1 MKKLTLFLCLFCF
14 ATHTAT
20 AQKTAADLKEML
32 PWFTGEFDNFQQVWQ
47 EKEDKMPDSLR
58 HEHIHSIFLP
68 VAMPALGANVFFV
81 KQYMDG
87 DTDKIY
93 RMRVYNFSED
103 KTENAVRLD
112 IYTFKEKSDETT
124 FKNANRDPS
133 VLAALKPENF
143 TSTTGCGV
151 FWRKEGGVFIGSM
164 KEKACN
170 FISKRS
176 GKKIFVTDSLRLTP
190 DQIWIRDEAYDETGG
205 YVFGHK
211 AKIHHKLMRCRAF
224 KGWFA
229 IRQEGGKEEKYDF
242 VGNLNVHDQ
251 GWRKRVI
258 RPDGTPTPYT
268 VELSQVIFEKR
279 INVLKLAIYEEGTER
294 AITYN
299 WTNPEA
305 ERIGINLRYLQVGLT
320 LIKEGLKNK
329 DDKK

>member
-1 MKKLTLFLCLFCF
+1 MKKQTLVLSLFCCLFLNSN
-14 ATHTAT
+14 
-20 AQKTAADLKEML
+20 AQNTAADLREML
-32 PWFTGEFDNFQQVWQ
+32 SWFTGEFDNFQQVWQ
-47 EKEDKMPDSLR
+47 EKEDKVADSLR
-58 HEHIHSIFLP
+58 HEHIHSIFMP
-68 VAMPALGANVFFV
+68 VSMPEVGAHVFFV
-81 KQYMDG
+81 KQYMNG
-87 DTDKIY
+87 DTDNIY

-112 IYTFKEKSDETT
+112 IFTFKEKSDETT
-124 FKNANRDPS
+124 YKNANRTPS
-133 VLAALKPENF
+133 VLMNLKPENF

-151 FWRKEGGVFIGSM
+151 FWRKEGADFIGSM

-170 FISKRS
+170 FVSKRS

-190 DQIWIRDEAYDETGG
+190 NQIWIRDEAYDETGG

-211 AKIHHKLMRCRAF
+211 GKIHHKLVRCRPF

-242 VGNLNVHDQ
+242 VGNLTLHDQ
-251 GWRKRVI
+251 GWRKRVV

-279 INVLKLAIYEEGTER
+279 VNVLKLAVYEEGTER

-320 LIKEGLKNK
+320 LVK
-329 DDKK
+329 

>member
-1 MKKLTLFLCLFCF
+1 MKKLTLFLCLFCC
-14 ATHTAT
+14 AINTTN
-20 AQKTAADLKEML
+20 AQNTAADLKEML
-32 PWFTGEFDNFQQVWQ
+32 SWFTGEFDNFQQVWQ
-47 EKEDKMPDSLR
+47 EKEDKIADSLR

-68 VAMPALGANVFFV
+68 VAMPALGAHVFFV

-93 RMRVYNFSED
+93 RLRVYTFSED
-103 KTENAVRLD
+103 KTDNAIRLD

-124 FKNANRDPS
+124 FKNANKDPS
-133 VLAALKPENF
+133 VLAALGPQNF
-143 TSTTGCGV
+143 TSMTGCGV
-151 FWRKEGGVFIGSM
+151 FWRKEGGAFIGSM

-170 FISKRS
+170 FLSKRS
-176 GKKIFVTDSLRLTP
+176 GKRIFVTDSLRLTP
-190 DQIWIRDEAYDETGG
+190 DQIWIRDEAYDEAGG

-211 AKIHHKLMRCRAF
+211 AKIPHKLVRCRAF

-279 INVLKLAIYEEGTER
+279 VNVMKLAIYEEGTER

-320 LIKEGLKNK
+320 LIKDDLKDKNNK
-329 DDKK
+329 K

>member
-1 MKKLTLFLCLFCF
+1 MKKRTHLLALFCCLFLNVN
-14 ATHTAT
+14 
-20 AQKTAADLKEML
+20 AQNTDADLKEML
-32 PWFTGEFDNFQQVWQ
+32 SWFTGEFDNFQQVWQ
-47 EKEDKMPDSLR
+47 EKEDKIADSLL
-58 HEHIHSIFLP
+58 HEHIHSIFMP
-68 VAMPALGANVFFV
+68 VSMPAV
-81 KQYMDG
+81 KQYMNG
-87 DTDKIY
+87 DTDNIY

-103 KTENAVRLD
+103 KNENAIRLD
-112 IYTFKEKSDETT
+112 IFTFKKKSDETT
-124 FKNANRDPS
+124 YKNANLTPS
-133 VLAALKPENF
+133 VLTTLEPQNF

-151 FWRKEGGVFIGSM
+151 FWRKEGTAFIGSM

-176 GKKIFVTDSLRLTP
+176 DKKIFVTDSLRLTP

-211 AKIHHKLMRCRAF
+211 AKIHHKLIRCRAF

-242 VGNLNVHDQ
+242 VGNLTLHDQ
-251 GWRKRVI
+251 GWRKRVV

-268 VELSQVIFEKR
+268 VELSQVVFEKR
-279 INVLKLAIYEEGTER
+279 ISVMKLAIYEEGTER

-320 LIKEGLKNK
+320 LVKDNLKNR
-329 DDKK
+329 DDRK